1 MTVGPRHLVAGAVVG
16 AAALAGAVV
25 LGPTWED
32 QPPSG
37 REREPTVVLSTPTPT
52 VAFACRPL
60 TSPTST
66 PVAPAGDLALANAQV
81 VTMDGR
87 RRADSVTID
96 AGRVTDVGTAGDEAV
111 DLGGAAVLP
120 GLIDSHSHWIGDK
133 DLAGNNAIEA
143 IEAALSQGW
152 TSITEMF
159 VDDRRLN
166 ELCSL
171 ERNGDLRLKVG
182 AFLPIN
188 YEFQRFGHVYEGF
201 EPGQALGSR
210 LFVQGVK
217 AFADRADDGLGYQSK
232 PPDPAVQG
240 TLFWEGDELAIELLA
255 AHEAG
260 WQLAIHATG
269 DAGLDAVLDA
279 FETLD
284 RDEIVESRHRIEHLT
299 TVRDDQIQRIASLGL
314 IASVQHS
321 WYSGDAV
328 DNLTRWLGQDRTRLS
343 GRWRDLLEAGVPMA
357 GGTDHPWALA
367 GRSGDS
373 IEAIAQAVTRVG
385 SDGAQPPPWMREQR
399 LTVWEVLRSLTTD
412 AAFARGTEDSVGSIE
427 VGKAGDLVILS
438 ADPTR
443 VPSSEISDIEVL
455 ATVVDGRVEHCGAG
469 VPPGLA
475 PLCPA

>member
-1 MTVGPRHLVAGAVVG
+1 VGPRYLVVGAVVA
-16 AAALAGAVV
+16 AAALAVALV
-25 LGPTWED
+25 LTATSED
-32 QPPSG
+32 DPPSARVG
-37 REREPTVVLSTPTPT
+37 EPTLVLPTPTPT

-60 TSPTST
+60 TSPTAT
-66 PVAPAGDLALANAQV
+66 PVTPGGDLALANAQV
-81 VTMDGR
+81 VTMVGR
-87 RRADSVTID
+87 QRADSVTIA
-96 AGRVTDVGTAGDEAV
+96 AGRITDVGGASEEAV
-111 DLGGAAVLP
+111 DLQGAAVLP

-171 ERNGDLRLKVG
+171 ARNGDLRLKVG

-188 YEFQRFGHVYEGF
+188 YEFQRFGHVYEAF

-217 AFADRADDGLGYQSK
+217 AFADRAEDGLGYQSE

-240 TLFWEGDELAIELLA
+240 TLFWEGDELSTELQA
-255 AHEAG
+255 AHDAG
-260 WQLAIHATG
+260 WQLAVHATG
-269 DAGLDAVLDA
+269 DAGLDAVLAA
-279 FETLD
+279 FETLG
-284 RDEIVESRHRIEHLT
+284 RDEIVASRHRIEHLSM
-299 TVRDDQIQRIASLGL
+299 VRDGQIQRIADLGL

-321 WYSGDAV
+321 WYSADAV

-343 GRWRDLLEAGVPMA
+343 GRWRDLLEAGVPLT
-357 GGTDHPWALA
+357 GGTDHPWAIVGKS
-367 GRSGDS
+367 GRS

-385 SDGAQPPPWMREQR
+385 SDGAQPPPWMKEQR
-399 LTVWEVLRSLTTD
+399 LTVWEVLRSLTTA
-412 AAFARGTEDSVGSIE
+412 AAFARGTDDSVGSLE
-427 VGKAGDLVILS
+427 VGKAGDLVVLS

-443 VPSSEISDIEVL
+443 VPSLEIADIEVL
-455 ATVVDGRVEHCGAG
+455 ATVVDGQVEYCGAR
-469 VPPGLA
+469 VPPDLA
-475 PLCPA
+475 PLCPS